1 MNPSRPRNVEASVR
15 QRLLN
20 LARKRG
26 EDFQVVVRHYA
37 LERFLYR
44 LSRSDYRHQFVVKGA
59 MLFSLWSE
67 EVHRMT
73 WDLDLLGFGE
83 GSPSHIGEVFRELC
97 QVQVEEDGL
106 VFVEDSVRCT
116 RIKENQVYEGVRVSL
131 LAHLGKIPIPIQVDL
146 AFGDAVVPTPR
157 EVTFSAMLSM
167 PTPCLRAYP
176 REGVVAEKFQSMV
189 TLGMANSRMKDF
201 YDVWILAK
209 RFRFEGETLCAAI
222 QATFAR
228 RRTPLQA
235 EPPLALTPRF
245 FEDPMKQ
252 TQWAAFV
259 RKGKLISEGASLAE
273 VTSVLMG
280 FLLPPALSLVRN
292 EPFNRFWPPGGPW
305 QLS

>member
-1 MNPSRPRNVEASVR
+1 MNPSRQRNMEASVR

-106 VFVEDSVRCT
+106 AFVEDSVRCT
-116 RIKENQVYEGVRVSL
+116 RIKEKHQDG
-131 LAHLGKIPIPIQVDL
+131 
-146 AFGDAVVPTPR
+146 F
-157 EVTFSAMLSM
+157 
-167 PTPCLRAYP
+167 
-176 REGVVAEKFQSMV
+176 
-189 TLGMANSRMKDF
+189 
-201 YDVWILAK
+201 
-209 RFRFEGETLCAAI
+209 
-222 QATFAR
+222 
-228 RRTPLQA
+228 PLKNG
-235 EPPLALTPRF
+235 L
-245 FEDPMKQ
+245 
-252 TQWAAFV
+252 
-259 RKGKLISEGASLAE
+259 
-273 VTSVLMG
+273 
-280 FLLPPALSLVRN
+280 
-292 EPFNRFWPPGGPW
+292 
-305 QLS
+305 